1 MSNSTYI
8 PHFRYFSSGWR
19 VLWVSFL
26 IFGLN
31 LIQVNQT
38 LNWTLEIVFEFEVW
52 NETSVREVVKTSM
65 YRSEWFCRKFC
76 GKLEYQVV
84 LSPVIIR
91 DTDRYRQEVLFNI
104 AKTSFHLL
112 LENNNNSSS
121 ADRQCNIP
129 GSTHFQSGP
138 TSPTFW
144 QSSS

>member
-8 PHFRYFSSGWR
+8 PQFRYFSSGWR

-65 YRSEWFCRKFC
+65 YQSEWFCRKLC

-129 GSTHFQSGP
+129 GSTHSKTGP